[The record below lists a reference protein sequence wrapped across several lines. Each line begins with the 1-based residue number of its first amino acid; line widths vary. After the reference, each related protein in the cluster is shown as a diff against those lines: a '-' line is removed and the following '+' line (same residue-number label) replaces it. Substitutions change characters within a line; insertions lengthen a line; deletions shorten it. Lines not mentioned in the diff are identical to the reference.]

1 VIQVYYELNYG
12 NEGREVRGL
21 VEAMGEAGWGEGLI
35 LILEQERE
43 LSHRGKMITVKPVWQ
58 WLLEDES

>member
-21 VEAMGEAGWGEGLI
+21 VEAMGEAG
-35 LILEQERE
+35 
-43 LSHRGKMITVKPVWQ
+43 RGGVRG
-58 WLLEDES
+58 SS